1 MFLFIT
7 IFSITGNDIN
17 QILNKEPDE
26 KDVVELLAEYGHQYE
41 SFAIVLGVG
50 ITFAEGLEG
59 DNVTR
64 LTRVI
69 ARWMSTQCSPVTWC
83 TIIKVVES
91 NALGKNITL
100 ANEIRTWLAKDE
112 HFTYYMNK
120 DN

>member
-1 MFLFIT
+1 MAIFIT
-7 IFSITGNDIN
+7 ILSITGNDITN
-17 QILNKEPDE
+17 ILNKKPNE
-26 KDVVELLAEYGHQYE
+26 KDVVELLAKCGHQYKVI
-41 SFAIVLGVG
+41 ATALGVG

-64 LTRVI
+64 LTKVI
-69 ARWMSTQCSPVTWC
+69 GKWMSTPRSPVTWR

-91 NALGKNITL
+91 KTLGENVTL
-100 ANEIRTWLAKDE
+100 ADEIRKWLAEEE

>member
-17 QILNKEPDE
+17 QILDKKPTE

-69 ARWMSTQCSPVTWC
+69 ARWMSTQCSPVTWH
-83 TIIKVVES
+83 TIIDVVES
-91 NALGKNITL
+91 KTLDENVTL

>member
-7 IFSITGNDIN
+7 IFSITGNDIS
-17 QILNKEPDE
+17 QILDKKPTER
-26 KDVVELLAEYGHQYE
+26 DVVELLAKYGHQYE
-41 SFAIVLGVG
+41 SFATALGVG
-50 ITFAEGLEG
+50 ITFADRLSG
-59 DNVTR
+59 NNINR

-69 ARWMSTQCSPVTWC
+69 ARWMSTQCSPVTWR

-91 NALGKNITL
+91 KTLGENVTL

>member
-7 IFSITGNDIN
+7 IFSITGNNIN
-17 QILNKEPDE
+17 RILNKKPTE
-26 KDVVELLAEYGHQYE
+26 KDVVELLAKYGHQYK
-41 SFAIVLGVG
+41 SFATALGVG

-59 DNVTR
+59 DNVTK

-69 ARWMSTQCSPVTWC
+69 AIWMSTQRSPVTWR

-91 NALGKNITL
+91 KTLGENVTL